1 MHTETATDSATDG
14 SAAVTVL
21 VADDHGLLREG
32 LTALLTRHGVNVVGE
47 ACDGLEAVAASRR
60 LRPGVIVM
68 DVAMPKLNG
77 IEATRQVLE
86 QRPEAKVVAVSV
98 RTDPAVVGEALSA
111 GAGGFVPKCA
121 AFEELAVALAAVG
134 RGETYISP
142 KVAGPLVKHLDG
154 DGEAGAGT
162 GRAITGRERRVLQL
176 VAEGQAMKQIAVTL
190 GISVKTVETHRRQV
204 MDKLDLHS
212 VAELT
217 KYAVRHAITPA

>member
-1 MHTETATDSATDG
+1 MRSDAEHETVGEGGGVA
-14 SAAVTVL
+14 VL

-32 LTALLTRHGVNVVGE
+32 LTALLTRHGARVVGE
-47 ACDGLEAVAASRR
+47 ARDGVEAVAASRR

-68 DVAMPKLNG
+68 DLAMPKLNG
-77 IEATRQVLE
+77 IEATRQAIE
-86 QRPEAKVVAVSV
+86 QRPEVKVVAVSV
-98 RTDPAVVGEALSA
+98 RTDPAVVGEVLSA
-111 GAGGFVPKCA
+111 GAGGFVPKCS
-121 AFEELAVALAAVG
+121 AFEELATALAAVG

-142 KVAGPLVKHLDG
+142 KVAGPLVRHLDG
-154 DGEAGAGT
+154 DGGVAC
-162 GRAITGRERRVLQL
+162 RAMTGRERRVLQL
-176 VAEGQAMKQIAVTL
+176 VAEGQAMKQIALTL